1 MTHWKVRVS
10 AGNGLL
16 RPDRQGAQGSR
27 LHLQRM
33 CPDMHD
39 SRRYTATSTT
49 VTGQK
54 LSHCSH
60 NRQAK
65 SITRGKVPLRLF
77 NIKVALAKGRWG
89 NIGKI
94 NISPLFP
101 LIDTFQKQLSILS
114 LIYMLTK
121 WQFHSDTKDKRKRNK
136 MYIYL
141 VKPCGKICL
150 LHEKK
155 RHNILEPFT
164 FFSIYISKHVSTIT
178 NGFFLNI
185 YFSIIISFI
194 FIILY

>member
-1 MTHWKVRVS
+1 MRDSLKIGVMKLGGKKMLWNRGKQSCCEDKVLNPVSPSAIRAPPIHLLMRLWIMTHWKVQVS

-16 RPDRQGAQGSR
+16 RPDRQGAPGSR

-65 SITRGKVPLRLF
+65 SITQGKIPLRPF

-89 NIGKI
+89 NIGKM
-94 NISPLFP
+94 NIFPPFP
-101 LIDTFQKQLSILS
+101 LIDSFQKQLLYF
-114 LIYMLTK
+114 L
-121 WQFHSDTKDKRKRNK
+121 R
-136 MYIYL
+136 YI
-141 VKPCGKICL
+141 C
-150 LHEKK
+150 
-155 RHNILEPFT
+155 
-164 FFSIYISKHVSTIT
+164 
-178 NGFFLNI
+178 
-185 YFSIIISFI
+185 
-194 FIILY
+194 